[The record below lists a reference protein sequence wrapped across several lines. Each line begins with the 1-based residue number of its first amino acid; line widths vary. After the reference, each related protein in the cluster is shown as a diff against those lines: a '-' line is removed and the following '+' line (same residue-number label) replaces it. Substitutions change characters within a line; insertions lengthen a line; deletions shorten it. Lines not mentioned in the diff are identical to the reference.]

1 MLVIALSAMLAF
13 FAIAQLRI
21 LVIHAYSRMKGAG
34 GQAIEFTRPTSCSW
48 PTVVVQLPIY
58 REHKVLHRLL
68 TAVTN
73 LDYVDG
79 RLAVQ
84 VLDDS
89 EEEEAALARA
99 VVDAHRGG
107 SVPIEYVHRTSRD
120 GYKSGA
126 LNHGMGMVDCDLVV
140 IFDADFTPDRD
151 FLIKTVPLFEDA
163 RVAAVHTRWRH
174 RNGLSST
181 LTLFQA
187 AVIDSLFCFSS
198 GIRQAKGEPTI
209 YLGTSGV
216 WRKRAIEELG
226 GWREAPFTDDGI
238 DLSFRAQLAGWSVV
252 FVNEALASSD
262 LPDTYLSYKNQQRRW
277 ARAAFRLFLDYG
289 KKALSPPQGKRRR
302 FLELSSLHLVLG
314 TPVLV
319 LTGVLSS
326 AYVVLGLPRTPY
338 WAITQVGLSAFL
350 VLFPPLQECG
360 LSQRIL
366 YDDWARRCLRLPL
379 SLPLAIGVSV
389 SILAGFRD
397 TIKRNEPEFVRT
409 PKDGASGI
417 IRKSEA
423 KWVGTASRIAW
434 CELGL
439 GVLFLSAGLLSVV
452 RGYAESCFLLASLA
466 GAFLVASARSGSEIR
481 RAGHRPATPVPAGTS
496 D

>member
-21 LVIHAYSRMKGAG
+21 LVIHCYSRAKGVG
-34 GQAIEFTRPTSCSW
+34 RQANELTRPTSCYW
-48 PTVVVQLPIY
+48 PTVVVQLPVY

-73 LDYVDG
+73 LDYADG

-89 EEEEAALARA
+89 EGEEAALAKA
-99 VVDAHRGG
+99 IVDAHRGG
-107 SVPIEYVHRTSRD
+107 SVAIEYVHRESRD

-126 LNHGMGMVDCDLVV
+126 LNHGMRMVDCDLVA

-151 FLIKTVPLFEDA
+151 FLIRTVPLFEDA
-163 RVAAVHTRWRH
+163 RVGAVHTRWRH
-174 RNGLSST
+174 RNGLSSP
-181 LTLFQA
+181 LTLLQA
-187 AVIDSLFCFSS
+187 AVLDSLFCFSS
-198 GIRQAKGEPTI
+198 GLRQARGESTM

-216 WRKRAIEELG
+216 WRKRTIEDLD

-238 DLSFRAQLAGWSVV
+238 DLSFRAQLAGWSVI

-262 LPDTYLSYKNQQRRW
+262 LPDTYISYKNQQRRW

-289 KKALSPPQGKRRR
+289 KKALRPPQGKRRR
-302 FLELSSLHLVLG
+302 FLELSSLHLVLA

-319 LTGVLSS
+319 LTGLLSS

-338 WAITQVGLSAFL
+338 WAITQIGLSAFV
-350 VLFPPLQECG
+350 VLFPPLQECV
-360 LSQRIL
+360 LSQRML

-389 SILAGFRD
+389 SVLAGFRD
-397 TIKRNEPEFVRT
+397 TVKRDEPEFVRT
-409 PKDGASGI
+409 PKEGSSGV

-439 GVLFLSAGLLSVV
+439 GVVFLTAGLLSIVH
-452 RGYAESCFLLASLA
+452 GYPESCFLLLSLA
-466 GAFLVASARSGSEIR
+466 AAFLVASARSGSEIR
-481 RAGHRPATPVPAGTS
+481 RAGHRPAIPASARTS